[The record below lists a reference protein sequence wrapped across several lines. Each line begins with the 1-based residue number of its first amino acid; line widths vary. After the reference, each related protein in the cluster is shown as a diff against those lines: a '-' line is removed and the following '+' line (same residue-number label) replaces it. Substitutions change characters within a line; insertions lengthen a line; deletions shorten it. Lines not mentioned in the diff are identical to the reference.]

1 MPWKETNSVNERVSF
16 IAALNAKE
24 DSFLS
29 LCEQFEISRKT
40 GYKWLS
46 RYELLGIRGLEDRTS
61 APLSHPRA
69 VSDQV
74 TERVL
79 ALRNKHSR
87 WGPKK
92 IRVILGREPEFQ
104 TPDGILLPA
113 DSTIGEIL
121 RRNGLSRRKKRVRQ
135 SSPYGTP
142 LGGYD
147 HPNSIWC
154 ADFKG
159 SFLVKSGIRCSP
171 LTITDGHS
179 RKVLRCTGL
188 KSTTASHAKRVFV
201 SAFREFGLPDAIR
214 TDNGPPFSS
223 LAVGGLSQLSI
234 WWIRLGIRP
243 ERIEPGRPDQNGRH
257 ERMHRTLKDETAR
270 PPRANMSSQQRAFD
284 RFVADYN
291 EVRPHEALGQRTP
304 ESLYR
309 SSLTRYSEGPL
320 PELEYPDRFQV
331 LKTYANG
338 VISFG
343 STQWLISGT
352 LKNQRVGLEEVD
364 DAQWNVHFGPLVL
377 GRIDMRK
384 ATLRSARRFGL
395 MSKLEGPALY
405 RRKPYGK

>member
-1 MPWKETNSVNERVSF
+1 MPWKETDSVNERMKF
-16 IAALNAKE
+16 IAACKSSEEVFAV
-24 DSFLS
+24 
-29 LCEQFEISRKT
+29 LCERFEISRKT
-40 GYKWLS
+40 GYKWLN
-46 RYELLGIRGLEDRTS
+46 RYDDFGPKGLEDRSS
-61 APLSHPRA
+61 APLTHPHA
-69 VSDQV
+69 VSEQMND
-74 TERVL
+74 RVL
-79 ALRNKHSR
+79 AIRRKHSR

-92 IRVILGREPEFQ
+92 IRVILGRE
-104 TPDGILLPA
+104 TDLLTASGILLPA
-113 DSTIGEIL
+113 SSTIGEIL
-121 RRNGLSRRKKRVRQ
+121 RRNGLSARRKRVRR

-142 LGGYD
+142 LGGYE

-171 LTITDGHS
+171 LTISDGYS

-188 KSTTASHAKRVFV
+188 TSTTTSHTKRTFV

-223 LAVGGLSQLSI
+223 LAVGGLSQLAI

-270 PPRANMSSQQRAFD
+270 PPRANMSAQQRAFD
-284 RFVADYN
+284 RFVTDYN

-309 SSLTRYSEGPL
+309 PSLTRYSEGPL
-320 PELEYPDRFQV
+320 PELEYPDRFRV
-331 LKTYANG
+331 LKTYSNG

-343 STQWLISGT
+343 STQWLITGC
-352 LKNQRVGLEEVD
+352 LRNQRVGLEEVD
-364 DAQWNVHFGPLVL
+364 QDRWRVYFGPLAL
-377 GRIDMRK
+377 GTIDMRK
-384 ATLRSARRFGL
+384 ATLRSARRFGSL
-395 MSKLEGPALY
+395 SKLEGAALA
-405 RRKPYGK
+405 RRKPYGR